1 MESGQAPRDRQ
12 WRGRVDRTMTVTVA
26 TIFSFLRLLLPAGDE
41 TTFRSTGNLLY
52 LLLAQPDQ
60 LESVRADR
68 SLIPQAIE
76 EALRLETPLLTITR
90 LATRDTEIGSVA
102 VPQGSTIMLML
113 AAANR
118 EETRYELPD
127 HFDVT
132 RDSPTPHMSFEHG
145 PHVCLGIHL
154 ARVEMRVAL
163 NLLLDRLPDLRLDPS
178 ADDPHIRGQV
188 FRSPTSIPVLF
199 G

>member
-76 EALRLETPLLTITR
+76 EALRLETPLLNYHAAR
-90 LATRDTEIGSVA
+90 HERHRDRQCGGS
-102 VPQGSTIMLML
+102 S
-113 AAANR
+113 
-118 EETRYELPD
+118 
-127 HFDVT
+127 
-132 RDSPTPHMSFEHG
+132 
-145 PHVCLGIHL
+145 
-154 ARVEMRVAL
+154 
-163 NLLLDRLPDLRLDPS
+163 RLDHHVDARCGEP
-178 ADDPHIRGQV
+178 RGDSL
-188 FRSPTSIPVLF
+188 RIARPLRRHTR
-199 G
+199 